1 MMKNA
6 VSDSHPML
14 GRQPVLDIHEKLIGY
29 RLAFLE
35 SDAGGEVH
43 AAADVERICSALD
56 EPHLTE
62 AFAGLKVFAAAAPGM
77 LFDQAAE
84 SLPSESL
91 VLCLDA
97 EPTRDPEVVSRCQV
111 LRAAGFQFCLDI
123 NQPSEPL
130 ADNAALLGLIS
141 FANVDISA
149 ADDDAL
155 VALLNQA
162 KRHRFHPIAG
172 QVETQDGHR
181 RAVKLGFAYFQ
192 GNYFAASSPKEEKLL
207 DPSLHGLIAILNL
220 LNRDAEIQEIERV
233 FKGEPALT
241 IKLLRLTNS
250 ASIGCR
256 VRIASVRQAINVIG
270 RRALLR
276 WVQLLM
282 FSRSQN
288 ADDMERNPLMQL
300 AALKGRFMEQL
311 ARLCFPNQ
319 PTFPDTAF
327 LAGLMSL
334 MPVALGIGVK
344 DILDQIDVAPRLRQA
359 LQERTGEI
367 GLLLDLTDSF
377 DNRDPSAVNQ
387 ALGRLGNCIGVED
400 LNRVLVDSIAWVQGL
415 AVEIK

>member
-1 MMKNA
+1 
-6 VSDSHPML
+6 ML
-14 GRQPVLDIHEKLIGY
+14 GRQPILDIHEKLIGY

-35 SDAGGEVH
+35 CDAGGEVH
-43 AAADVERICSALD
+43 AADVEGICSALS

-62 AFAGLKVFAAAAPGM
+62 AFAGLKGFVAAGPR
-77 LFDQAAE
+77 LLLDPAAE
-84 SLPSESL
+84 SLPSERL

-97 EPTRDPEVVSRCQV
+97 EPARDPEVVSRCQM
-111 LRAAGFQFCLDI
+111 LGAAGFQFCLDI
-123 NQPSEPL
+123 NKPSESL
-130 ADNAALLGLIS
+130 ADNENLLELIS
-141 FANVDISA
+141 FANVDINA
-149 ADDDAL
+149 ADADAL
-155 VALLNQA
+155 SALLNQA
-162 KRHRFHPIAG
+162 KRHRFQPIAG
-172 QVETQDGHR
+172 QVETQEGHR
-181 RAVKLGFAYFQ
+181 WAVKLGFTYFQ
-192 GNYFAASSPKEEKLL
+192 GNYFAASVPADEKPL

-270 RRALLR
+270 RQALLR

-282 FSRSQN
+282 FSHSQN

-311 ARLCFPNQ
+311 AKLCFPNQ

-327 LAGLMSL
+327 LAGLVSL
-334 MPVALGIGVK
+334 MPVALGIPMK
-344 DILDQIDVAPRLRQA
+344 DILDRIDVAPRLRQA

-377 DNRDPSAVNQ
+377 DNRDPAAVNQ
-387 ALGRLGNCIGVED
+387 ALGRLGHCIGMED

-415 AVEIK
+415 AVEMK

>member
-1 MMKNA
+1 MMTNA
-6 VSDSHPML
+6 VSDSHPLL
-14 GRQPVLDIHEKLIGY
+14 GRQPILDIHEKLIGY

-35 SDAGGEVH
+35 CDAGGEVH
-43 AAADVERICSALD
+43 AAADIKGICSALN

-62 AFAGLKVFAAAAPGM
+62 AFAGLKVFAAAASGM
-77 LFDQAAE
+77 LFDPAAE
-84 SLPSESL
+84 SLPTERL
-91 VLCLDA
+91 LLCLDA
-97 EPTRDPEVVSRCQV
+97 GLARDPEVVSRCQA
-111 LRAAGFQFCLDI
+111 LGSAGFQFCLDI

-130 ADNAALLGLIS
+130 ADNENLLKLIS
-141 FANVDISA
+141 FANIDIDA
-149 ADDDAL
+149 AEDDAL
-155 VALLNQA
+155 IGLLNQL
-162 KRHRFHPIAG
+162 KRHRFQPIAG
-172 QVETQDGHR
+172 RVETQEGHG
-181 RAVKLGFAYFQ
+181 RAVRLGFSYFQ
-192 GNYFAASSPKEEKLL
+192 GNYFAASAPADEKLL

-220 LNRDAEIQEIERV
+220 INRDAEIQEIERV

-241 IKLLRLTNS
+241 LKLLRLTNS

-282 FSRSQN
+282 FSRSQS

-311 ARLCFPNQ
+311 AKLCFPNQ

-334 MPVALGIGVK
+334 MPIALGISVK

-377 DNRDPSAVNQ
+377 DNRDPAAVNQ
-387 ALGRLGNCIGVED
+387 ALERLGHCIGVEE

-415 AVEIK
+415 AVESQ

>member
-1 MMKNA
+1 MTNSV
-6 VSDSHPML
+6 VSAGHPLL
-14 GRQPVLDIHEKLIGY
+14 GRQPILDIHEKLVGY

-35 SDAGGEVH
+35 CGEGGNTR
-43 AAADVERICSALD
+43 ADADVEAVCRLLN

-62 AFAGLKVFAAAAPGM
+62 AFAGLKGFVAVAPP
-77 LFDQAAE
+77 LLLDQAAE
-84 SLPSESL
+84 SLPSDRL

-97 EPTRDPEVVSRCQV
+97 ELTGDPEIVRRCQM
-111 LRAAGFQFCLDI
+111 LGAAGFQFCLGIDK
-123 NQPSEPL
+123 PAEPL
-130 ADNAALLGLIS
+130 ADNENLHGLIS
-141 FANVDISA
+141 YANVDINA

-155 VALLNQA
+155 IGLLNQL
-162 KRHRFHPIAG
+162 KHHRFHPIAG
-172 QVETQDGHR
+172 NVETQDGHR
-181 RAVKLGFAYFQ
+181 RAVRLGFTYFQ
-192 GNYFAASSPKEEKLL
+192 GSYFAACIPGDKQQL

-282 FSRSQN
+282 FCRSQS
-288 ADDMERNPLMQL
+288 ADDLERNPLMQL
-300 AALKGRFMEQL
+300 AALKARFMEQL
-311 ARLCFPNQ
+311 ARQCFPNQ

-334 MPVALGIGVK
+334 MPTALGIAIR

-377 DNRDPSAVNQ
+377 DNRDPPAVNQ
-387 ALGRLGNCIGVED
+387 ALGRLGHCIGVEE

-415 AVEIK
+415 AVETK

>member
-1 MMKNA
+1 MMMNA
-6 VSDSHPML
+6 VADNHPLL
-14 GRQPVLDIHEKLIGY
+14 GRQPILDIHEKLIGY

-35 SDAGGEVH
+35 CDAGGRVH
-43 AAADVERICSALD
+43 AAADVDGICSALD
-56 EPHLTE
+56 QPHLTE
-62 AFAGLKVFAAAAPGM
+62 TFAGLKVFAAAAPGM

-84 SLPSESL
+84 SLPSERL

-97 EPTRDPEVVSRCQV
+97 ELTRDPEVVSRCQV
-111 LRAAGFQFCLDI
+111 LGAAGYQFCLDI
-123 NQPSEPL
+123 NKPSEPL
-130 ADNAALLGLIS
+130 ADTENLLKLIS
-141 FANVDISA
+141 FADVDINA
-149 ADDDAL
+149 AEDGDL
-155 VALLNQA
+155 IELLNQA

-192 GNYFAASSPKEEKLL
+192 GNYFAASAPADEKRL
-207 DPSLHGLIAILNL
+207 DPSLHGLIVILNL

-319 PTFPDTAF
+319 PSFPDTAF

-334 MPVALGIGVK
+334 MPVALGITIK

-377 DNRDPSAVNQ
+377 DNRDPAAVNQ

>member
-1 MMKNA
+1 
-6 VSDSHPML
+6 ML
-14 GRQPVLDIHEKLIGY
+14 GRQPILDIHEKLIGY

-35 SDAGGEVH
+35 CGAGSDIRADAGIEAVC
-43 AAADVERICSALD
+43 RALD
-56 EPHLTE
+56 EPHITE
-62 AFAGLKVFAAAAPGM
+62 AFAGLKVFAAAPPGM
-77 LFDQAAE
+77 LFDPAAE
-84 SLPSESL
+84 SLPAERL

-97 EPTRDPEVVSRCQV
+97 ELTEDPEVVSRCQV
-111 LRAAGFQFCLDI
+111 LGAAGFQFCIDI
-123 NQPSEPL
+123 ANPSGPL
-130 ADNAALLGLIS
+130 ADNENLPGLIS
-141 FANVDISA
+141 FANVDINA
-149 ADDDAL
+149 ADDADL
-155 VALLNQA
+155 LELLNQA
-162 KRHRFHPIAG
+162 KRRRFNPIAG
-172 QVETQDGHR
+172 HVETQDAHR
-181 RAVKLGFAYFQ
+181 RAVRLGFSHFQ
-192 GNYFAASSPKEEKLL
+192 GNYFAASAPASEKQL
-207 DPSLHGLIAILNL
+207 DPSLHGLLFILNL
-220 LNRDAEIQEIERV
+220 LNRDADIQEIERV

-250 ASIGCR
+250 ASIGSR

-282 FSRSQN
+282 FSRSQT

-300 AALKGRFMEQL
+300 AALKARFMEQL

-319 PTFPDTAF
+319 PAFPDTAF

-334 MPVALGIGVK
+334 MPIALGIAIK

-377 DNRDPSAVNQ
+377 DNRDPAAVNQ
-387 ALGRLGNCIGVED
+387 ALGRLGHCIGVED

-415 AVEIK
+415 AMEMK

>member
-1 MMKNA
+1 MMMNA
-6 VSDSHPML
+6 VADCHPML
-14 GRQPVLDIHEKLIGY
+14 GRQPILDIHEKLIGY

-35 SDAGGEVH
+35 CDAGGEVH
-43 AAADVERICSALD
+43 AAADVKGICSALD
-56 EPHLTE
+56 EPRLTD

-84 SLPSESL
+84 SLPSERL
-91 VLCLDA
+91 LLCLDA
-97 EPTRDPEVVSRCQV
+97 ELTKDPEVVSRCQA

-123 NQPSEPL
+123 DKPSESL
-130 ADNAALLGLIS
+130 ADDENLLALIS
-141 FANVDISA
+141 FAHVAIDA

-155 VALLNQA
+155 IALLNQA
-162 KRHRFHPIAG
+162 KHHRFHPIAG
-172 QVETQDGHR
+172 QVETQEGHE
-181 RAVKLGFAYFQ
+181 RAVRLGFTYFQ
-192 GNYFAASSPKEEKLL
+192 GNYFAASTPADEKLL

-220 LNRDAEIQEIERV
+220 INRDAEIQEIEQV

-282 FSRSQN
+282 FSRSQS

-300 AALKGRFMEQL
+300 AALKARFMEQL

-334 MPVALGIGVK
+334 MPIALGIAMK

-377 DNRDPSAVNQ
+377 DNRDPAALNQ
-387 ALGRLGNCIGVED
+387 ALGRLGHCIGVEE

-415 AVEIK
+415 TVESQ

>member
-1 MMKNA
+1 MIKNA
-6 VSDSHPML
+6 ASDSHPLL
-14 GRQPVLDIHEKLIGY
+14 GRQPILDVHEKLVGY

-35 SDAGGEVH
+35 CGSDGDIR
-43 AAADVERICSALD
+43 ADADIQEIYRALND
-56 EPHLTE
+56 PRLSE
-62 AFAGLKVFAAAAPGM
+62 AFAGLKGFLAADPRL
-77 LFDQAAE
+77 LFDPAAE
-84 SLPSESL
+84 SLPSERL

-97 EPTRDPEVVSRCQV
+97 ELTGDPEVVSRCQ
-111 LRAAGFQFCLDI
+111 LLGAAGFQFCIDI
-123 NQPSEPL
+123 NKPSESL
-130 ADNAALLGLIS
+130 AEDKILPELIS
-141 FANVDISA
+141 FANVDINA
-149 ADDDAL
+149 ADDGAL
-155 VALLNQA
+155 FKLLNQF
-162 KRHRFHPIAG
+162 KRHRLYPIAG
-172 QVETQDGHR
+172 HVETQDEHS

-192 GNYFAASSPKEEKLL
+192 GNYFAQCSPADEKLL
-207 DPSLHGLIAILNL
+207 DPSLHGLIFILNL
-220 LNRDAEIQEIERV
+220 LNRDAEIQEIEQAL
-233 FKGEPALT
+233 KGEPALT

-282 FSRSQN
+282 FSRSHS
-288 ADDMERNPLMQL
+288 ADDLERNPLMQL

-311 ARLCFPNQ
+311 AKLCFPNQ

-334 MPVALGIGVK
+334 MPIALGIAMK

-359 LQERTGEI
+359 LQDRTGEI

-377 DNRDPSAVNQ
+377 DNRDPTAVNQ
-387 ALGRLGNCIGVED
+387 ALGRLGPCIGVED

-415 AVEIK
+415 AVEMT